1 MIAQGPDFS
10 SHKFAMKS
18 GLRYELALNIKT
30 GESVWLNG
38 GFPCGANP
46 DLEIFRSSLMTYL
59 EEFERV
65 EADDGYIGEAP
76 LKVRCPKCITTPLER
91 KEMMAVVRMRHE
103 TVNRR
108 IKQWRCMKDV
118 FRHGIDFHSTCF
130 SAVAVMTQIAISQGE
145 PLFQVKYTD
154 NIGVSDDEEEEWSG
168 GKEDGSN
175 SEAEEDGSD
184 SDAEDYSEAEEKV
197 GYSEAEEEVGESEE
211 EDSEEKY
218 Y

>member
-1 MIAQGPDFS
+1 
-10 SHKFAMKS
+10 
-18 GLRYELALNIKT
+18 
-30 GESVWLNG
+30 
-38 GFPCGANP
+38 
-46 DLEIFRSSLMTYL
+46 MTYL

-118 FRHGIDFHSTCF
+118 FRHGIDFHSICF

-154 NIGVSDDEEEEWSG
+154 NIDVSDEEEEEWSG
-168 GKEDGSN
+168 GEEDGSD

-184 SDAEDYSEAEEKV
+184 SEAEEEVGYLEAEEEVGYSEAEEEEV
-197 GYSEAEEEVGESEE
+197 GYSEAEEEEVGYSEEEVGESEE
-211 EDSEEKY
+211 EDSE
-218 Y
+218 